1 MKLLKTDEVRVIT
14 LTIIVVLGIISFS
27 VFGYMILEGWGFL
40 DSLYQT
46 IITISTVGFTEV
58 HPISTSGRITT
69 IITIL
74 LAITL
79 LTYFFSHFVTIMVE
93 GRINTLLR
101 GRKMEKQINRL
112 RDHFIILGFGK
123 MGNQVAFE
131 FGQAEVAYVIMDK
144 DPAVFEHENTDGLL
158 WMVGDATREEDI
170 LRCGI
175 KHARGLICVLRNDQD
190 NVYAILTAR
199 GLNAD
204 IRIITRANEYES
216 ERKLKRAGADHVV
229 SPFKIGG
236 SRIASVMLRPSI
248 THFMDGLARA
258 EEIRLTLVEIE
269 ISEDSVL
276 VGKTIVD
283 TGIIDISESIIIGLR
298 RPTEPIIIRPPIN
311 TKLLPGD
318 QLVLMGQLDA
328 LNKIDILSK

>member
-1 MKLLKTDEVRVIT
+1 MKPIKTDEFRVII
-14 LTIIVVLGIISFS
+14 LTVLVAIGIISFS
-27 VFGYMILEGWGFL
+27 VFGYMILEGWSFL

-46 IITISTVGFTEV
+46 IITISTVGFMEV
-58 HPISTSGRITT
+58 HPISTGGR
-69 IITIL
+69 IITIVIII

-79 LTYFFSHFVTIMVE
+79 LAYFFSHFVTIMVE

-101 GRKMEKQINRL
+101 GRKMEKQISRL
-112 RDHFIILGFGK
+112 KEHFIILGFGK
-123 MGNQVAFE
+123 MGSQVYFE
-131 FGQAEVAYVIMDK
+131 FKQAEVPYVIMDK
-144 DPAVFEHENTDGLL
+144 DPAVFEHENNDGML
-158 WMVGDATREEDI
+158 WMVGDATREEDL

-175 KHARGLICVLRNDQD
+175 KRARGLICVLSEDQD

-199 GLNAD
+199 GLNSD

-248 THFMDGLARA
+248 THFLDGLARA

-269 ISEDSVL
+269 ILEDSL
-276 VGKTIVD
+276 LHGKTILD
-283 TGIIDISESIIIGLR
+283 TGITDISESIIVGLR
-298 RPTEPIIIRPPIN
+298 RPGEPIKIRPSIS
-311 TKLLPGD
+311 TKLLVGD
-318 QLVLMGQLDA
+318 QLVLMGQLEA
-328 LNKIDILSK
+328 LNRIDLVAK